1 MRDYSKIDS
10 DLNFIQ
16 MASLLN
22 PIFRQI
28 IDYGGTCYHGGLI
41 EYQGQGILLSGPSGT
56 GKSTCC
62 RRIPSPWQ
70 ALSDDEC
77 LISWHDQHY
86 QVQPLPT
93 WSAFWKP
100 VELPKLSFWRKP
112 KLRETVDNLGIDPRQ
127 HNELIEVSLVEFDSE
142 KTRQKK
148 TWDTSRVLPLR
159 AIFLLQQGNEDKAS
173 PVTSGEAV
181 ISLVREALGP
191 FFRAVSAQQR
201 QDADIIHYRTQI
213 FNNICHLAKTV
224 PVYDLSVRKD
234 GEFWREIERVLG

>member
-1 MRDYSKIDS
+1 MRDYSKIDA

-22 PIFRQI
+22 PIFRQT
-28 IDYGGTCYHGGLI
+28 IDHGGTGYHGGLI

-62 RRIPSPWQ
+62 RRIPAPWQ

-77 LISWHDQHY
+77 LISWHDEQFK
-86 QVQPLPT
+86 VQPLPT
-93 WSAFWKP
+93 WSVFS
-100 VELPKLSFWRKP
+100 SFNQ
-112 KLRETVDNLGIDPRQ
+112 T
-127 HNELIEVSLVEFDSE
+127 DS
-142 KTRQKK
+142 TAKK

-191 FFRAVSAQQR
+191 FLRAVPAQQQ